1 MKEKSDDE
9 IFEWIKENKK
19 HEIGLAKC
27 RIIHAYHNYCKRLHE
42 EWDKYT
48 KGMSKLDKSILIEEL
63 QSGFN
68 DNAWIEVCD
77 DVMSEIAK
85 NYDLTIEHEDLEV
98 HINKMTSNF
107 VIDVRE
113 SIIDYDKKKMSNLN
127 YEIELDGDAY
137 FMVNLIKYM
146 NT

>member
-1 MKEKSDDE
+1 MKEKTDDE
-9 IFEWIKENKK
+9 ILEWIKENRK
-19 HEIGLAKC
+19 HEIGMAQCK
-27 RIIHAYHNYCKRLHE
+27 IIHAYHNYCKRLHE
-42 EWDKYT
+42 EWDKFT

-63 QSGFN
+63 QAGFN
-68 DNAWIEVCD
+68 DNLWNETCD
-77 DVMSEIAK
+77 EVMSEIA
-85 NYDLTIEHEDLEV
+85 NHYGLSIEHEDLEV

-137 FMVNLIKYM
+137 FLVNLIKYM